1 MFIEQI
7 HVCREHEML
16 ALERRDSKESQV
28 LLDAMVANDSPGYFL
43 SAHLQDPRLPLV
55 RKAMA
60 VEAVERRG
68 SAPISVGART
78 SLLADLNFQEANC
91 AFRTASGLPIHQTG
105 HRFT

>member
-1 MFIEQI
+1 M
-7 HVCREHEML
+7 V
-16 ALERRDSKESQV
+16 ALEQRDSKESQV
-28 LLDAMVANDSPGYFL
+28 LLDAMAANDSPGYFL
-43 SAHLQDPRLPLV
+43 GAHLQDPRLPLV
-55 RKAMA
+55 RKAMAMA